1 MYKYVTSKR
10 TVKQTSILPIY
21 HVDPTANRNHRIGFS
36 ANATARRPLGPE
48 AQFHWSIFDYFFRF
62 LICVALLSSFSCR
75 SFVSTLIIVLLI
87 DLFH

>member
-21 HVDPTANRNHRIGFS
+21 HVDPTANRKRHS
-36 ANATARRPLGPE
+36 SQASGPE
-48 AQFHWSIFDYFFRF
+48 AQFHWSIFDYSFRF

-75 SFVSTLIIVLLI
+75 SFVIVLLN
-87 DLFH
+87 LFH